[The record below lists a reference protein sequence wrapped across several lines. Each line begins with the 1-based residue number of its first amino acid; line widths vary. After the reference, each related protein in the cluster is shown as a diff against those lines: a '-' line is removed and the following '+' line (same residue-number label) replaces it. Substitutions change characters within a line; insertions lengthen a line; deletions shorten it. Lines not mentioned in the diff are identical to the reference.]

1 MNMDSTVRPA
11 LFNVLCQLN
20 SQSTSLTLD
29 MRTAL
34 IELNSAALNA
44 GKKMFGL
51 NNLEDAEHFLNI
63 AGAAGSAWSQFAM
76 ATCGAYRD
84 GIWHREH
91 GGITSSA
98 SDETKKWLNL
108 AAAQDYLPALIQ
120 LGDTQSQEKAKAL
133 ITNLPPE
140 ETPQG
145 MYYMY
150 LITNDANWLE
160 KSAEAGWNQARYKL
174 ASLYRR
180 EPQRIAN
187 EALRLARIEELNQQ
201 SADSGLPLAVY
212 ARVFS
217 DDSTASLAEKRT
229 RLAQLARM
237 GHVEGMLEYG
247 YALANLPRDL
257 YRTTTPYG
265 HELPAPRT
273 YGLPKDLGLAYAQL
287 KYVQKQTAGA
297 IKVPALADDLHTI
310 EMRMTPTDVEKAN
323 TTLRALAQMNIEPFY
338 RLEELI
344 IAGTANE

>member
-1 MNMDSTVRPA
+1 MNMDPKVRPA

-20 SQSTSLTLD
+20 KQSTPMTLD

-34 IELNSAALNA
+34 NELNIAALNA

-51 NNLEDAEHFLNI
+51 NSLEDAEHFLNI
-63 AGAAGSAWSQFAM
+63 VAAAGNAWCQFAM

-84 GIWHREH
+84 GIGHRES
-91 GGITSSA
+91 GGIISHA
-98 SDETKKWLNL
+98 SEETKKWLNL
-108 AAAQDYLPALIQ
+108 AAAQDYIPALIQ

-160 KSAEAGWNQARYKL
+160 KSADAGWNQARYKL

-217 DDSTASLAEKRT
+217 DKSTASIAEKQT
-229 RLAQLARM
+229 RLVQLARM

-257 YRTTTPYG
+257 YRATTPYG

-287 KYVQKQTAGA
+287 KYIQKQAAGA
-297 IKVPALADDLHTI
+297 VKAPTLAEDLHTI
-310 EMRMTPTDVEKAN
+310 EMGMSPTDAEKAN
-323 TTLRALAQMNIEPFY
+323 TTLRELAQKNIEPFY
-338 RLEELI
+338 RVEELI
-344 IAGTANE
+344 IPGTAK